1 MAEQKGLL
9 MKKSSPENKIVSGLF
24 CVAIIISCIGMLYAL
39 GAFVYNCNYVSYS
52 INNLINNYSSTLPS
66 NIQTQVNIDNDVYV
80 EKLIEYAMRLQELEA
95 NSISTNILT
104 FLYTFLS
111 GTLIGVATYFT
122 KKSYDS
128 IKQIKENKELLINLD
143 ERTLYSSLYIYI
155 QRTHSIMQVFCV
167 SLDAIQ
173 DNDALNTFI
182 DRSVP
187 RLNDAINEMTTFFT
201 NRKNEI
207 RILSSDQKNHL
218 IKEIN
223 EVGNL
228 IHTINI
234 PQHSF
239 ITDDTKNLW
248 HKQLKEIKN
257 LIKQ

>member
-1 MAEQKGLL
+1 
-9 MKKSSPENKIVSGLF
+9 MKKVSIENKIVSCFF
-24 CVAIIISCIGMLYAL
+24 CISIIISCIGMLYAL
-39 GAFVYNCNYVSYS
+39 GVFVSNCRYVSYS
-52 INNLINNYSSTLPS
+52 INNLINNFSFNLPS
-66 NIQTQVNIDNDVYV
+66 NIQTPVSIDKEVYV
-80 EKLIEYAMRLQELEA
+80 ENLIEYAMKLQELEA

-143 ERTLYSSLYIYI
+143 ERTLYSSLCIYI

-173 DNDALNTFI
+173 DDVALNTFI

-187 RLNDAINEMTTFFT
+187 RLNDVLNETTTFFT

-207 RILSSDQKNHL
+207 SILSGYQKDHL
-218 IKEIN
+218 IKDIN
-223 EVGNL
+223 GVGDL
-228 IHTINI
+228 IHMINI
-234 PQHSF
+234 PQNSF
-239 ITDDTKNLW
+239 ITDDTKNMW
-248 HKQLKEIKN
+248 QKQLKEIKK
-257 LIKQ
+257 LIK